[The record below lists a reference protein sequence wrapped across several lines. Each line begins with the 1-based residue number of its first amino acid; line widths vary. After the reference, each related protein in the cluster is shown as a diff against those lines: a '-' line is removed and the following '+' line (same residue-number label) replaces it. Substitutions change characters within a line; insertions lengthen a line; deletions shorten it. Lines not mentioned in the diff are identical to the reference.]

1 VRTSAPASPLAC
13 LHVRNPARSLN
24 TPPPRALRPELIAR
38 SEYRGQSWA
47 SLPCL
52 TAATYAWSAA
62 NTWSG
67 SERGQR
73 RGWGQGL
80 GQGQGQGPKAW
91 AKAWARVGV
100 RVGSERFRGSGV
112 GVRARARATTT
123 SRISG
128 SIWALQTPSLAL
140 CSSNA
145 HVLQLRQPKVARRAL
160 DPVRVLV
167 RVRVRLRVRVRVCVL
182 SDEACG
188 IGQTAWGRHW
198 ADGIGQ
204 TAWALGRTS
213 CNDARMLAG
222 VASSTAAILPTSA
235 SASLRKSPWN
245 ICARG
250 RGWGR
255 RPGRGA
261 GCG

>member
-1 VRTSAPASPLAC
+1 MRTSAPASPLAC

-24 TPPPRALRPELIAR
+24 TPPPPALRPELIAR

-73 RGWGQGL
+73 RGWGQGP

-100 RVGSERFRGSGV
+100 RVGSGSVSGV
-112 GVRARARATTT
+112 RGRGEGEGEGNDDLADLGQHLGAPDALPGVVLEQL
-123 SRISG
+123 G
-128 SIWALQTPSLAL
+128 DL
-140 CSSNA
+140 
-145 HVLQLRQPKVARRAL
+145 LQLRQPKVARRAL

-167 RVRVRLRVRVRVCVL
+167 RVRLRLRVRVRVRVL

-204 TAWALGRTS
+204 TAWA
-213 CNDARMLAG
+213 
-222 VASSTAAILPTSA
+222 
-235 SASLRKSPWN
+235 
-245 ICARG
+245 
-250 RGWGR
+250 
-255 RPGRGA
+255 
-261 GCG
+261 

>member
-1 VRTSAPASPLAC
+1 MRTSAPASPPAC

-73 RGWGQGL
+73 RGWGQGP

-100 RVGSERFRGSGV
+100 RVGSGSVSGV
-112 GVRARARATTT
+112 RGRGEGEGEGDDDLADLGQHLGAPDALAGVVLEQRTR
-123 SRISG
+123 
-128 SIWALQTPSLAL
+128 
-140 CSSNA
+140 
-145 HVLQLRQPKVARRAL
+145 VLQLRQPKVARRAL

-167 RVRVRLRVRVRVCVL
+167 YCTVPGFSKISRKILVESRLRKILQNL
-182 SDEACG
+182 SAKRGKSQDSAVPTPLILG
-188 IGQTAWGRHW
+188 IPNQGSRRKLSFMTHAS
-198 ADGIGQ
+198 
-204 TAWALGRTS
+204 RTP
-213 CNDARMLAG
+213 C
-222 VASSTAAILPTSA
+222 IQ
-235 SASLRKSPWN
+235 
-245 ICARG
+245 
-250 RGWGR
+250 
-255 RPGRGA
+255 
-261 GCG
+261 